1 LTLLIVL
8 TDGRANVGL
17 GMGDPWQEALAVA
30 SELRCRALVIDTET
44 GAQLHGRSVK
54 LAEALGARYVTLE
67 ALQQTDGQV
76 ILL

>member
-1 LTLLIVL
+1 MLVWEWETP
-8 TDGRANVGL
+8 GRKPL
-17 GMGDPWQEALAVA
+17 PVA
-30 SELRCRALVIDTET
+30 SELRCRALVVDTET

-67 ALQQTDGQV
+67 ALQQTDGQA